1 MAEAR
6 KLRRVSMRPARLS
19 VRDYRLSGT
28 ELQVKDP
35 AKRAEGIRL
44 PAFLGIRRA
53 AQSQDC
59 FPRRDA
65 VSEAV
70 ACGRRRLCCGVSA
83 TPPLPVLEL
92 SRQRGKIFRCSKIAP
107 IMHRPG

>member
-1 MAEAR
+1 MPKTEAGLPLTSMVRRTSLSTVGDGAGLCAPAGETELAAMAEAR
-6 KLRRVSMRPARLS
+6 KLRRVSMRPPRLS

-28 ELQVKDP
+28 EPEDP

-59 FPRRDA
+59 SPA
-65 VSEAV
+65 AM
-70 ACGRRRLCCGVSA
+70 
-83 TPPLPVLEL
+83 P
-92 SRQRGKIFRCSKIAP
+92 
-107 IMHRPG
+107 

>member
-1 MAEAR
+1 MPKTEAGLPLTSMVRRTSLNTVGDGAGLCAPAGETELAAMAEAR
-6 KLRRVSMRPARLS
+6 KLRRVSMRPPRLS

-59 FPRRDA
+59 FPA
-65 VSEAV
+65 AIE
-70 ACGRRRLCCGVSA
+70 
-83 TPPLPVLEL
+83 
-92 SRQRGKIFRCSKIAP
+92 
-107 IMHRPG
+107 